1 MRGLG
6 GQRGEGAAGLAL
18 GGSEPTSNPSRLSAK
33 PRFEEEETKTEKEER
48 FASHREWGPLKVF

>member
-6 GQRGEGAAGLAL
+6 GREGRGPQGLHW

-33 PRFEEEETKTEKEER
+33 PRLEEEQTKTEKEER
-48 FASHREWGPLKVF
+48 FASHREWGPLKVS